1 MPQHQARDSTYAL
14 PALLALLC
22 ILMLASC
29 STSTSSQANHASP
42 RASRFTYQQYASP
55 INRPVVTTGCGQASP
70 IAPGTSGNLTLPVN
84 PAISAGHSSRSYRVH
99 VPAAYNTHQPLAA
112 VLVFHGHGG
121 TAAGMEGGSGFST
134 LAEQQHF
141 IAVYPQGLPDG
152 YSGEPFWASAGPID
166 FGIDDVHFVSDML
179 NDLQKKFCIDSR
191 RLYATGFSNGG
202 GMSWLLACRLAGRI
216 AAFAPISGNFYAIPG
231 GCHPGRPVP
240 ILDMH
245 GTADPVLPY
254 NGIPSSKNPA
264 WPLPSIPQW
273 LQTWASWDSC
283 TKGPTI
289 FLRQS
294 NVSGEQWAGCQG
306 NAAVVHYRIEGGGHH
321 WPPTIGNRSPADVI
335 WLFFQ
340 AHPLG

>member
-1 MPQHQARDSTYAL
+1 MLQNQARDSMYAL

-29 STSTSSQANHASP
+29 STSTSSPANHASP

-55 INRPVVTTGCGQASP
+55 INSPVASTGCGQASP

-99 VPAAYNTHQPLAA
+99 VPAAYNAHQPLTA

-179 NDLQKKFCIDSR
+179 KDLR
-191 RLYATGFSNGG
+191 
-202 GMSWLLACRLAGRI
+202 
-216 AAFAPISGNFYAIPG
+216 
-231 GCHPGRPVP
+231 
-240 ILDMH
+240 
-245 GTADPVLPY
+245 
-254 NGIPSSKNPA
+254 KNPHLA
-264 WPLPSIPQW
+264 EETHDVKDSLGVCFIAYFYVNPGLPLHRSLSPE
-273 LQTWASWDSC
+273 ASWM
-283 TKGPTI
+283 TAMWHRTI
-289 FLRQS
+289 R
-294 NVSGEQWAGCQG
+294 E
-306 NAAVVHYRIEGGGHH
+306 
-321 WPPTIGNRSPADVI
+321 
-335 WLFFQ
+335 
-340 AHPLG
+340 